1 MRRPLL
7 ALACVGLAF
16 SLTPGLAAAQ
26 QAPAHATVFW
36 TVSSF
41 QVPFSKVDS
50 LMKLTRAYT
59 LPAVEEAKKAGAL
72 LDYRVLIHSWAG
84 RDNVVILRAYS
95 SWDAIH
101 NDTTFGAAARRL
113 QPDSAKRRMV
123 NEAFNEIF
131 GTGIHHDEIY
141 QEITK

>member
-7 ALACVGLAF
+7 ALACVGLAL

-41 QVPFSKVDS
+41 QIPFSKVDT

-59 LPAVEEAKKAGAL
+59 IPAVEEAKKAGTL

-84 RDNVVILRAYS
+84 RDNVVILRAYN

-101 NDTTFGAAARRL
+101 NDTTFGAAVRRL
-113 QPDSAKRRMV
+113 QPDSAKRRVV

-131 GTGIHHDEIY
+131 GTGVHHDEIY